1 MFMSSRNIG
10 RGDLAGR
17 RRNGTRRQASSPAKS
32 TPPAKVVAEPAGGT
46 TFPNLDRDADR
57 LAASLEQALAEGHAD
72 ALAPAAVQRLMAA
85 ICRAYR
91 AQIDAGR
98 TICRWRGIPRLRLPM
113 SWWPAVLSF
122 ARRILGCSNLVSGR
136 ASPDDDVGV
145 SESLEKP
152 KWNQST

>member
-32 TPPAKVVAEPAGGT
+32 PPPAKVVAEPAGGT
-46 TFPNLDRDADR
+46 TFANLDRDADR

-85 ICRAYR
+85 ICRTYR
-91 AQIDAGR
+91 AQIDAGQDYLPLAGH
-98 TICRWRGIPRLRLPM
+98 TALAPTDVMVACGALLRAADLGVFELGV
-113 SWWPAVLSF
+113 WQSF
-122 ARRILGCSNLVSGR
+122 TGR
-136 ASPDDDVGV
+136 
-145 SESLEKP
+145 
-152 KWNQST
+152 

>member
-1 MFMSSRNIG
+1 MSSRNTG
-10 RGDLAGR
+10 RGDLAGG

-85 ICRAYR
+85 ICRTYR
-91 AQIDAGR
+91 AQIDAGQDYLPLGH
-98 TICRWRGIPRLRLPM
+98 TALAPTDVMVACGALLRAADLGVFELGV
-113 SWWPAVLSF
+113 WQSF
-122 ARRILGCSNLVSGR
+122 TGR
-136 ASPDDDVGV
+136 
-145 SESLEKP
+145 
-152 KWNQST
+152 